1 MSHRERALEREEGAR
16 GEDVA
21 PLALLP
27 QLLERE
33 VHAFPQLRTPRRIS
47 VREDA
52 GAVLSKQLVVCYTFL
67 RLQHF

>member
-1 MSHRERALEREEGAR
+1 MSQRQRAPEREEGAR

-33 VHAFPQLRTPRRIS
+33 VHRVYCLIFQ
-47 VREDA
+47 
-52 GAVLSKQLVVCYTFL
+52 
-67 RLQHF
+67 